1 MIKKKSGFTFIEILV
16 VITII
21 GILIGLSAVAYS
33 SVRKSGRDA
42 RRRGDLEQI
51 RSALEIYRTDCG
63 DYPARSAVVAGQPLV
78 GDGSPST
85 CSSSNT
91 YLSSIPADPL
101 TGGSYQYQYYASG
114 DQKTYNLC
122 AYLEKGSGTVNCN
135 GSNENCGTSTCNY
148 KVTNP

>member
-1 MIKKKSGFTFIEILV
+1 MKKRGFTFIEILV

-51 RSALEIYRTDCG
+51 RSALEIYRADCG
-63 DYPARSAVVAGQPLV
+63 DYPATSGVVAGGAIA
-78 GDGSPST
+78 GDGLPST

-91 YLSSIPADPL
+91 YLSSVPDDPL
-101 TGGSYQYQYYASG
+101 TGYDYKYYSTG
-114 DQKTYNLC
+114 TRVTYFLC
-122 AYLEKGSGTVNCN
+122 AYLEKGSGTVNCD
-135 GSNENCGTSTCNY
+135 GAPGDDYCGTSVCNY